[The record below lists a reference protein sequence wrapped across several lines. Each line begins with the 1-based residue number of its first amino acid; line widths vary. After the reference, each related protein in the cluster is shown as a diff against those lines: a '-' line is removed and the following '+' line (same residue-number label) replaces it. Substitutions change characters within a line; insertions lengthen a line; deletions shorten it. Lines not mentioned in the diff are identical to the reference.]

1 VLNPTNPYAA
11 TKAAAEFLVKSYGE
25 SFKLPYVITRG
36 NNVYGPYQYPEKVI
50 PRFIT
55 TLMSNEKMTIHGD
68 GKQVRNFIYVT
79 DTVRAVDVVIRKGK
93 PKMIYNIGSKDEIKV
108 LEIASI
114 LLKLMKPEAKLEDTI
129 IHVKDRYFND
139 CRYSVMTDALESLG
153 WKQQVKF
160 DDGIRMT
167 IKWYVE
173 HPDHW
178 QIDGGFNTQ

>member
-36 NNVYGPYQYPEKVI
+36 NNVYGP
-50 PRFIT
+50 
-55 TLMSNEKMTIHGD
+55 LMNNEKMTIHGD
-68 GKQVRNFIYVT
+68 GKQVRNFIYVS
-79 DTVRAVDVVIRKGK
+79 DTVRAVDVVLRKGK

-114 LLKLMKPEAKLEDTI
+114 LLKLMRPEAKLEDSI

-167 IKWYVE
+167 IKWYEE
-173 HPDHW
+173 HADHW
-178 QIDGGFNTQ
+178 PIDGSYNTQ